1 MWNNRETGSVVARGR
16 EALSNEEETG
26 KRLGSPDAAE
36 MQSQMA
42 YRIIEEMIVTL
53 RIAPGSRISEKSLNK
68 TLGIGRTPIREALQ
82 RLALE
87 GTVKILPRAGVIV
100 SEIDLSDQLKLI
112 EVRREIEK
120 ILAGRAARIADEQAR
135 NTFRN
140 LAKKFEQAAAQND
153 EKIFIVTD
161 REFNSLV
168 SATAQNS
175 YATHAIG
182 PIGAQTRRF
191 WYLHFKRF
199 GDLRQVCKLH
209 AAIATAIADCD
220 EALARQA
227 SDALMDYVDWY
238 TRRTLEA
245 LL

>member
-1 MWNNRETGSVVARGR
+1 MITTSR
-16 EALSNEEETG
+16 EALSDEEETSR
-26 KRLGSPDAAE
+26 RLEGPDTAE

-135 NTFRN
+135 SAFRN
-140 LAKKFEQAAAQND
+140 LATEFERAAAQND

-168 SATAQNS
+168 STTAQNA
-175 YATHAIG
+175 YATHAIR

-209 AAIATAIADCD
+209 AAIAMAIADRD

-227 SDALMDYVDWY
+227 SDALIDYVDWY